1 MVRFGLAICALLVAC
16 AALYGWGMAVRRFV
30 HAPNGSRAITMAL
43 GLAALLPIGGVLNLV
58 RLATPIALW
67 VTVGIGLVLFV
78 MHARS
83 LRMRWPK
90 EDFAQVEVILAVAL
104 IAIVVGFAVLTQL
117 PPSAFNYHDDF
128 HKYLA
133 HPVRMLATGTLFGSP
148 LSAIGSETLGGLAF
162 LHAFPLL
169 VTPLEYINGVDAIL
183 GLLLLMML
191 GASAGWGRFAPWP
204 GAVLAPLLIAFI
216 NPQYVNVSSLFT
228 GAVLMAAAVML
239 TADDREALPPSR
251 IALGLLYG
259 GLVALKPIFILFPL
273 VHLPLAALAVVRSTK
288 SWRAGIVWALQVG
301 LCSAAV
307 LLPWLLLH
315 APHYLLSMQPQPA
328 DAVPPAATI
337 DRLHIFSINPLAYG
351 TTHAHYSAVLIL
363 TLGATALAIAAWR
376 RPSWR
381 NQDRIPIGIVV
392 AAATLTLAYAGLLAA
407 APALAGYDTGLRY
420 AVPFFLGIAPIVV
433 VLTLSITSN
442 VPIGRMLVLVG
453 FLFCVAIYSPALLD
467 RYRQSVRAGSIL
479 AFSAFAM
486 RPDYLAYNR
495 DALSDASAERL
506 RGFQEM
512 IPEGEPLIAWVAT
525 PFHLDFKRNAV
536 LDVEPAGLTTRWARM
551 PDNARYV
558 LWEYAGF
565 GVPSPQDYVNQ
576 SRTLGVRDRTTSVR
590 ALSFGQDLVDRAQKG
605 TVLHDDGRFMIFR
618 MAD

>member
-1 MVRFGLAICALLVAC
+1 MVRFGLAIGALLVAC
-16 AALYGWGMAVRRFV
+16 ATLYGWGMVVRRF
-30 HAPNGSRAITMAL
+30 AQASDGSRAVTMAL

-58 RLATPIALW
+58 RMATPIALW
-67 VTVGIGLVLFV
+67 MTVGIGLVLFIV
-78 MHARS
+78 HVKT

-90 EDFAQVEVILAVAL
+90 EDFAQVEVILAVGL
-104 IAIVVGFAVLTQL
+104 IALVVGFAVLTQL

-169 VTPLEYINGVDAIL
+169 VAPIEYINGVDAIL

-191 GASAGWGRFAPWP
+191 GASAGWGRLAPWP
-204 GAVLAPLLIAFI
+204 GAILAPLLIAFI

-228 GAVLMAAAVML
+228 GAALMAAAVML
-239 TADDREALPPSR
+239 VVDEREQFPPSR
-251 IALGLLYG
+251 VALGLLYG

-273 VHLPLAALAVVRSTK
+273 LHLPFATLSIAQNTK

-301 LCSAAV
+301 VCSAAA

-328 DAVPPAATI
+328 DAVPPAAVV

-351 TTHAHYSAVLIL
+351 TTHAHYSALLIL
-363 TLGATALAIAAWR
+363 TLVAAALGIAAWR

-381 NQDRIPIGIVV
+381 KQVKTPIGIA
-392 AAATLTLAYAGLLAA
+392 AAATLILAYAGLLAA
-407 APALAGYDTGLRY
+407 GPALAGYDTSLRY
-420 AVPFFLGIAPIVV
+420 SVPFFLGIVPIVA
-433 VLTLSITSN
+433 VLALSIASN
-442 VPIGRMLVLVG
+442 VQIGRVLVLVG
-453 FLFCVAIYSPALLD
+453 FVFCLAIYAPSLLD

-486 RPDYLAYNR
+486 RPDYVASNR
-495 DALSDASAERL
+495 EALSNAAIERL

-512 IPEGEPLIAWVAT
+512 IPEGEPLIAWVNT
-525 PFHLDFKRNAV
+525 PFRLDFKRNTV

-551 PDNARYV
+551 PDEARYV
-558 LWEYAGF
+558 LWEYSGF
-565 GVPSPQDYVNQ
+565 GVQSPQDYVNG
-576 SRTLGVRDRTTSVR
+576 SRTLGVRDRMTSVR
-590 ALSFGQDLVDRAQKG
+590 ALSFGQNLIARAQKG
-605 TVLHDDGRFMIFR
+605 KVLHDDGRVIIFR
-618 MAD
+618 MDN